1 MVTIKRY
8 ANGRFYDTQEKTFI
22 RRDQIAGMIAA
33 KKRFVIV
40 DTKSGDDITEEITA
54 QILAKEGAEA
64 KQGARAAG
72 SDAGSDSGSSE
83 GARSEPGGFLL
94 EFLRKSGDSL
104 FQWGR
109 KYAARGQ
116 DLLSESW
123 QELDRR
129 INRLVSE
136 KKISEGEGRD
146 LKEEIFRHSET
157 LRSWLGTRVERA
169 VEEMTQ
175 RMNLVSR
182 EELDALDEKIKA
194 LEQRVARLE
203 KKR

>member
-8 ANGRFYDTQEKTFI
+8 ANGRFYDTEGKTFI
-22 RRDQIAGMIAA
+22 RREQIAGMIAA
-33 KKRFVIV
+33 KKQFVIV
-40 DTKSGDDITEEITA
+40 DTKSGDDITEEIIA
-54 QILAKEGAEA
+54 RILAKEGGEG
-64 KQGARAAG
+64 KQGGRAAG
-72 SDAGSDSGSSE
+72 SGDGSDSSE
-83 GARSEPGGFLL
+83 ESRAEPGASLL

-123 QELDRR
+123 QELDKR

-146 LKEEIFRHSET
+146 LKEEIFRHSES
-157 LRSWLGTRVERA
+157 LRSWLGGRVERA
-169 VEEMTQ
+169 VEEMMQ

-194 LEQRVARLE
+194 LEQRVAQLE
-203 KKR
+203 KTR

>member
-22 RRDQIAGMIAA
+22 RREQIAGMIAA

-64 KQGARAAG
+64 KQGSRAAESG
-72 SDAGSDSGSSE
+72 AGSGSSE
-83 GARSEPGGFLL
+83 GAGAEPGGSLL

-157 LRSWLGTRVERA
+157 LRSWLGSRVERA

-182 EELDALDEKIKA
+182 EELDVLDERIKA
-194 LEQRVARLE
+194 LEQRVAQLE

>member
-22 RRDQIAGMIAA
+22 RREQIAGMIAA

-40 DTKSGDDITEEITA
+40 DTKTGEDITEEITA
-54 QILAKEGAEA
+54 RILAKKGGEG
-64 KQGARAAG
+64 KPGGRAAESGDG
-72 SDAGSDSGSSE
+72 SDTSE
-83 GARSEPGGFLL
+83 ESRTEPGASLL

-123 QELDRR
+123 QELDKR

-146 LKEEIFRHSET
+146 LKEEIFRHSES
-157 LRSWLGTRVERA
+157 LRSWLGSRVERA

-182 EELDALDEKIKA
+182 EELDALDEKIEA
-194 LEQRVARLE
+194 LEQRVAQLE

>member
-22 RRDQIAGMIAA
+22 RREQIAGMIAA

-54 QILAKEGAEA
+54 RILAKEGGEA
-64 KQGARAAG
+64 APGN
-72 SDAGSDSGSSE
+72 
-83 GARSEPGGFLL
+83 RSEPGGSLL

-123 QELDRR
+123 QELDGR

-146 LKEEIFRHSET
+146 LKDEIFRHSAS

-182 EELDALDEKIKA
+182 EELDVLDEKIKA
-194 LEQRVARLE
+194 LEQRVDQLE

>member
-22 RRDQIAGMIAA
+22 RREQIAGMIAA

-64 KQGARAAG
+64 KQGSRAAESG
-72 SDAGSDSGSSE
+72 AGSGSSE
-83 GARSEPGGFLL
+83 GAGAEPGGSLL

-157 LRSWLGTRVERA
+157 LRGWLGSRVERA

-182 EELDALDEKIKA
+182 EELDVLDERIKA
-194 LEQRVARLE
+194 LEQRVDQLE

>member
-22 RRDQIAGMIAA
+22 RREQLAGMIAA

-64 KQGARAAG
+64 KQGSRAAESG
-72 SDAGSDSGSSE
+72 AGSGSSE
-83 GARSEPGGFLL
+83 GAGAEPGGSLL

-157 LRSWLGTRVERA
+157 LRSWLGSRVERA

-182 EELDALDEKIKA
+182 EELDVLDERIKA
-194 LEQRVARLE
+194 LEQRVAQLE